1 VEYDVD
7 VHAFAPPLVLIPIQY
22 ALKESRPSRATWTV
36 TDVSSRLSSLGQSG
50 FVTHTLFSDSALLL
64 APLRQSLPR
73 VTDATDDMSAENV
86 EAEPERGVADME
98 VLVPA
103 KGEIAR
109 LARDASVKA
118 NTDAYCAFGV
128 DGLVDTRRF
137 ESLDDC
143 IDRLAPWHAM
153 CGPEDQTFATSSA
166 SKVETTNRGP
176 SGAKESHQDAWR
188 RETCVFVHTATSFS
202 RRARDAIAESMSDK
216 AREENEDTLVK
227 SALCEHA
234 RRNAY
239 SERIE
244 RQLLNSRLHSCER
257 QISTLRQRI
266 EVEVV
271 AERQPQAGGGHFGD
285 ASAPEALRITSTDE
299 PSDA

>member
-1 VEYDVD
+1 
-7 VHAFAPPLVLIPIQY
+7 
-22 ALKESRPSRATWTV
+22 
-36 TDVSSRLSSLGQSG
+36 
-50 FVTHTLFSDSALLL
+50 
-64 APLRQSLPR
+64 
-73 VTDATDDMSAENV
+73 MSAGNAAAEG
-86 EAEPERGVADME
+86 EPERGVEEME

-103 KGEIAR
+103 RGEIAR

-118 NTDAYCAFGV
+118 NTDAYCAFGAS
-128 DGLVDTRRF
+128 GIGERDTKRF

-166 SKVETTNRGP
+166 SRDETASRGAA
-176 SGAKESHQDAWR
+176 GAKESPQDAWR
-188 RETCVFVHTATSFS
+188 RDCSVFVETATSFS
-202 RRARDAIAESMSDK
+202 RRARDAVAESMSEK

-244 RQLLNSRLHSCER
+244 RQLLNSRVNSAER
-257 QISTLRQRI
+257 QISTLRQRV

-271 AERQPQAGGGHFGD
+271 AEGQPRADGADDGHG
-285 ASAPEALRITSTDE
+285 SAVEAMRITSADD

>member
-1 VEYDVD
+1 
-7 VHAFAPPLVLIPIQY
+7 
-22 ALKESRPSRATWTV
+22 
-36 TDVSSRLSSLGQSG
+36 
-50 FVTHTLFSDSALLL
+50 
-64 APLRQSLPR
+64 
-73 VTDATDDMSAENV
+73 MSAENI
-86 EAEPERGVADME
+86 EGEPERGAAEMA

-103 KGEIAR
+103 RGEISR

-118 NTDAYCAFGV
+118 NTDAYCAFGAS
-128 DGLVDTRRF
+128 GIGERDTKRF

-153 CGPEDQTFATSSA
+153 CGPEDQTLATSSA
-166 SKVETTNRGP
+166 SRDETASRGP
-176 SGAKESHQDAWR
+176 SGAKESSQDAWR
-188 RETCVFVHTATSFS
+188 REASVFVETATSFS
-202 RRARDAIAESMSDK
+202 RRTRDAVAESMSDK

-244 RQLLNSRLHSCER
+244 RQLLNSRLHAAER
-257 QISTLRQRI
+257 QISTLRQRV
-266 EVEVV
+266 EVEIV
-271 AERQPQAGGGHFGD
+271 AEGQPRADGTDDDNAGPLG
-285 ASAPEALRITSTDE
+285 AARITSADD

>member
-1 VEYDVD
+1 
-7 VHAFAPPLVLIPIQY
+7 
-22 ALKESRPSRATWTV
+22 
-36 TDVSSRLSSLGQSG
+36 
-50 FVTHTLFSDSALLL
+50 
-64 APLRQSLPR
+64 
-73 VTDATDDMSAENV
+73 MSAGNAEG
-86 EAEPERGVADME
+86 EPERGVAEME

-103 KGEIAR
+103 RGEIAR

-118 NTDAYCAFGV
+118 NTDAYCAFGAS
-128 DGLVDTRRF
+128 GIGERDTKRF

-153 CGPEDQTFATSSA
+153 CGLEDPTFAMSSA
-166 SKVETTNRGP
+166 SRDETTSRGP
-176 SGAKESHQDAWR
+176 SGAKESSQDAWR
-188 RETCVFVHTATSFS
+188 REASVFVETATSFS
-202 RRARDAIAESMSDK
+202 RRARDAVAESMSEK

-244 RQLLNSRLHSCER
+244 RQLLNSRLHAAER
-257 QISTLRQRI
+257 QISTLRQR
-266 EVEVV
+266 VEVV
-271 AERQPQAGGGHFGD
+271 VAEGQPRADGADDGNGG
-285 ASAPEALRITSTDE
+285 ALGAVRITSADD